1 MKYPDETLMAYVDN
15 EVDSEVRLEIDA
27 AMVGDP
33 ALAARIAQQR
43 ALVGKLQA
51 AYAPIAAEPI
61 PSRLLD
67 AVRNGDSAQLADN
80 VISLK
85 AARASKNGD
94 KNGDKNGTKS
104 ASRWSWQMLGGM
116 AASLVIGVIV
126 GRSGM
131 PGQEAAMVS
140 AQNGQLLARGTLAA
154 ALSTQSG
161 GDAVAGGPVK
171 IGLSYAAKSGAYCRA
186 FMLKEG
192 PSAGIA
198 CRDNGDWR
206 IQLLTR
212 EQAGN
217 PAGSQVGATY
227 RMAGSAMPDS
237 VLRLVDA
244 EITGEALDAAGERAA
259 IQRGWQAL
267 LR

>member
-33 ALAARIAQQR
+33 ALAARIDQQR

-67 AVRNGDSAQLADN
+67 AVRNGDSAQPADN

-85 AARASKNGD
+85 AARAS
-94 KNGDKNGTKS
+94 KNGTKS

-131 PGQEAAMVS
+131 PGKEAAMVS

-198 CRDNGDWR
+198 CQDNGDWR

-267 LR
+267 PR